1 MRKTMTFKPFEVVRR
16 RFFRAVERHVILDQK
31 AGNKKKVIYLAT
43 FRFFMSYFIHFCKRT
58 RP

>member
-1 MRKTMTFKPFEVVRR
+1 MTFKPFEVVRR